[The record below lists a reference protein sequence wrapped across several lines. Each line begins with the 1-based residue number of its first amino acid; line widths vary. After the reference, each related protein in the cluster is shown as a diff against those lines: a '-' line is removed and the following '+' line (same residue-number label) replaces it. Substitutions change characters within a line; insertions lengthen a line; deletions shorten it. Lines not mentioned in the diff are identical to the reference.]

1 MIDPR
6 SRLLLFL
13 LGLAV
18 LILVVNLVRQR
29 QLQERYALLW
39 LLAGL
44 VLTLAPLFSNVLD
57 RIAYALGIEYPPA
70 LLLLLAIIGL
80 MLIIFQLSLALSHNS
95 DQLKV
100 LSQELGL
107 LRQQLDALA
116 QAPDQD
122 AVRRAEDATSPDAP
136 KQEGHD

>member
-13 LGLAV
+13 MGLAV
-18 LILVVNLVRQR
+18 LILVINLVRQR

-57 RIAYALGIEYPPA
+57 RIAYALGIDYPPA
-70 LLLLLAIIGL
+70 LLLLLAVIGL
-80 MLIIFQLSLALSHNS
+80 MLIIFQLSLAISRNS
-95 DQLKV
+95 DQLKTIT
-100 LSQELGL
+100 QELGL
-107 LRQQLDALA
+107 LRQQLDALESS
-116 QAPDQD
+116 
-122 AVRRAEDATSPDAP
+122 RKSEGSGN
-136 KQEGHD
+136 KQEPASGAATDGETND